1 MFRAMSE
8 EQTQK
13 GWILKINL
21 KSGSVCIYIVRATTR
36 SSLWHLSVTLPSNFR
51 RFADTDSAPALTLLT
66 CSDCSQLFLKV
77 LTLNLTEQRRGPSA
91 VSGNKWWQGGPLYR
105 SAACLFL
112 PVFSCL
118 SPPTLFT
125 FYSGVSAVSIKISF
139 TKTLQKAGADHS
151 FVQNIF
157 HKEFKIFSDV
167 EFCSLAPF
175 FVCSCSRFSLTFQFL
190 PKNWQILV
198 LKSCHLWNFKHITSF
213 TKANIFL

>member
-1 MFRAMSE
+1 MGFRKRFFQKLTLECVLCYRFYSTSYVLGLCHLNQKWPKCHRTEPQRFRAAVKMRN
-8 EQTQK
+8 TK
-13 GWILKINL
+13 RLKFEINL
-21 KSGSVCIYIVRATTR
+21 KLRKCGDHWCAVCEARAARSDIYR
-36 SSLWHLSVTLPSNFR
+36 SRFHPISAVLLTLILLRLWLCW
-51 RFADTDSAPALTLLT
+51 LLT

-139 TKTLQKAGADHS
+139 T
-151 FVQNIF
+151 
-157 HKEFKIFSDV
+157 
-167 EFCSLAPF
+167 
-175 FVCSCSRFSLTFQFL
+175 
-190 PKNWQILV
+190 
-198 LKSCHLWNFKHITSF
+198 
-213 TKANIFL
+213 